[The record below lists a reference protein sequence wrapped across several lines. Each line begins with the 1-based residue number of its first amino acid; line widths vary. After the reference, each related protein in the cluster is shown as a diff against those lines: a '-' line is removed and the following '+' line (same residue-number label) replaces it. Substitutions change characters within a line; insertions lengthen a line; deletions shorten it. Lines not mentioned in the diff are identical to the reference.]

1 MEPGVR
7 IAFELT
13 HKQGAAL
20 ITKHPTYP
28 EGAERARAF
37 KRYIKKHYDSWVAFA
52 LEHDH
57 DEDIKPVLVDGVHLT
72 QEFAMVAYSDNQTSI
87 RCEFS
92 AEVPAVAST
101 SASVWGSWDI
111 QGPAHTN
118 CGPDPL
124 TTRGNRCLNEGP
136 ALESVI
142 PEECN
147 QCVFIS
153 YYTIRKRIGFPR
165 IIKAGAGPHRLPEGN
180 FESDNIGEV
189 VVVGTSDSDSEVD
202 YPETGSSPRDVIHNI
217 PLVGSKR
224 RPHLSPL
231 TNSTKDDRD
240 GFDVVAEFI
249 FQVRTSFNA
258 WLMFSDASTEIQRD
272 ISVATPS

>member
-1 MEPGVR
+1 MEPGAR

-20 ITKHPTYP
+20 ITKHPIYP

-37 KRYIKKHYDSWVAFA
+37 KRYIKKHYDSWVDFA

-57 DEDIKPVLVDGVHLT
+57 DEDIRPVLVDGVHLT
-72 QEFAMVAYSDNQTSI
+72 REFAMVAYSDNQPRV

-92 AEVPAVAST
+92 AGVLAVASA
-101 SASVWGSWDI
+101 SASVWGSWDT
-111 QGPAHTN
+111 QGPAYTN
-118 CGPDPL
+118 CGPHPV
-124 TTRGNRCLNEGP
+124 TTRGNRNLSEGP

-147 QCVFIS
+147 QCVFVS

-165 IIKAGAGPHRLPEGN
+165 IIKAGAGPHQLSEGN
-180 FESDNIGEV
+180 SESDNIGEV

-202 YPETGSSPRDVIHNI
+202 YPETGSSPDVIHNI

-224 RPHLSPL
+224 RSHLPPL
-231 TNSTKDDRD
+231 TNAIKDDRD

-249 FQVRTSFNA
+249 FQVRTSFNS
-258 WLMFSDASTEIQRD
+258 WPVFSDASTEIQRD